1 MMDYRDETENNQVLD
16 RSKVRILLCD
26 NDSKS
31 CDEVFSL
38 LCKCS
43 YQGIYFGFFLV
54 FVFVID
60 FLDDVFNWFCFAVT
74 SARSARQLIDALNAE
89 GPNIDIILSE
99 VDLPISKGFKMLKY
113 IMRQK
118 ESQRIPVIMMSVQ
131 DEVSVVV
138 KCLKLGAVDYLVK
151 PLRTNELLNLWT
163 HVWRRRKTLGL
174 VEKNIFSC
182 DLLGSDPSDANT
194 NSTAIFS
201 DDTDDK
207 SYWNPLPD
215 MNVSTYRDSSAGTSL
230 NASVQNSWDR
240 NVPNATDQRVGTILS
255 HPKKSEL
262 KIGESSAFFTY
273 AKSSIPIGNLQTVVS
288 MDGSVTKSEQPGR
301 GDKLLMYSK
310 SSLVA
315 INHQSVVNVDE
326 AITQSGKRSK
336 ETALLPSW
344 GEQVGNHLNRHVHGK
359 GSEIYSY
366 QVDVGTSSTSFECLQ
381 RRNSKEKEKKFS
393 ATVLSHRSSSP
404 SEFPRR
410 SSQEK
415 EEQFSTT
422 VLLHQGNGPSEF
434 PCRRNSEEKDEQFS
448 TTVLLHQ
455 SNGPSFE
462 FPQRRSSKDEEEQ
475 VSATVLSQQSNR
487 SQLEVSAVPT
497 FPPFPYYF
505 PGMMNQAMI
514 PPPSSTQLY
523 QGTYPHDLAR
533 HPPSSMF
540 PHYSPLS
547 QCHPPYPSM
556 MSSFL
561 AYYPIQLNMQQ
572 GQMPAIHVWPPPMSN
587 SPSAEVKQSPVDKR
601 EAALIKFRQKKKD
614 RCFDKKIR
622 YVNRKTL
629 AERRA
634 RVRGQFVR
642 QVNGVDVNLSS
653 QPATPVDDS
662 YDYVED
668 DEDDEE

>member
-1 MMDYRDETENNQVLD
+1 MMDYRDETENNQVID
-16 RSKVRILLCD
+16 RGKVRILLCD

-43 YQGIYFGFFLV
+43 YQ
-54 FVFVID
+54 
-60 FLDDVFNWFCFAVT
+60 VT

-99 VDLPISKGFKMLKY
+99 VDLPTSK
-113 IMRQK
+113 
-118 ESQRIPVIMMSVQ
+118 VMSVQ

-182 DLLGSDPSDANT
+182 DLVGSDPSDANT

-215 MNVSTYRDSSAGTSL
+215 MNVSTYREGESNAGTSL
-230 NASVQNSWDR
+230 NASVGNSSDR
-240 NVPNATDQRVGTILS
+240 NVPNATDQHVGRILS
-255 HPKKSEL
+255 HPEKSEL
-262 KIGESSAFFTY
+262 NIGESSAFFTY
-273 AKSSIPIGNLQTVVS
+273 AKSSIPIGNLERVDS
-288 MDGSVTKSEQPGR
+288 MDESVTKSEQPGR
-301 GDKLLMYSK
+301 GDKLLMYSE
-310 SSLVA
+310 SSFVA
-315 INHQSVVNVDE
+315 INHQRVDE
-326 AITQSGKRSK
+326 AITESGKPRK
-336 ETALLPSW
+336 DTALLPSW
-344 GEQVGNHLNRHVHGK
+344 GEQVDNRLNRHENGK
-359 GSEIYSY
+359 GSDIYSY

-381 RRNSKEKEKKFS
+381 RRNSKENEKKFS

-404 SEFPRR
+404 SEFPCR

-415 EEQFSTT
+415 AEQFSTT
-422 VLLHQGNGPSEF
+422 VLLHQGSGPSEF

-462 FPQRRSSKDEEEQ
+462 FPQRRSSKDKEEQ
-475 VSATVLSQQSNR
+475 VSEAVLSQQSN
-487 SQLEVSAVPT
+487 SFQLEVSAVPT

-505 PGMMNQAMI
+505 PGMMNHAMMR
-514 PPPSSTQLY
+514 PPSSTQHY

-533 HPPSSMF
+533 RPPSSMF
-540 PHYSPLS
+540 PHYSPFS

-556 MSSFL
+556 MSSFP
-561 AYYPIQLNMQQ
+561 AYYPIQLNMQL

-634 RVRGQFVR
+634 RVRGQFMR
-642 QVNGVDVNLSS
+642 QVNGVDVNLNGH
-653 QPATPVDDS
+653 PATPIDDS
-662 YDYVED
+662 YDDVED
-668 DEDDEE
+668 DEE

>member
-16 RSKVRILLCD
+16 RGKVRILLCG

-43 YQGIYFGFFLV
+43 YQ
-54 FVFVID
+54 
-60 FLDDVFNWFCFAVT
+60 VT

-113 IMRQK
+113 IMRHK
-118 ESQRIPVIMMSVQ
+118 ESQRIPVIMMSVE

-182 DLLGSDPSDANT
+182 DLLSDPSDANT

-215 MNVSTYRDSSAGTSL
+215 MNVSAHREGEVRIIIQHFTGR
-230 NASVQNSWDR
+230 
-240 NVPNATDQRVGTILS
+240 ILS

-273 AKSSIPIGNLQTVVS
+273 AKSGVPIGNLQRVVS
-288 MDGSVTKSEQPGR
+288 MDESVTKSEQPGR

-310 SSLVA
+310 SSSLAV
-315 INHQSVVNVDE
+315 NHQRVVNMDE
-326 AITQSGKRSK
+326 TTSEFGKTSK

-344 GEQVGNHLNRHVHGK
+344 GEQVGNQLNRHEHGK
-359 GSEIYSY
+359 RSDIYSY
-366 QVDVGTSSTSFECLQ
+366 QIDVGTSSTSYEYLQ
-381 RRNSKEKEKKFS
+381 RRNSGEKEKKFS

-410 SSQEK
+410 SSREK
-415 EEQFSTT
+415 DEQFSTA

-455 SNGPSFE
+455 SSGPSFE
-462 FPQRRSSKDEEEQ
+462 FPQRRSSKDKEEQ
-475 VSATVLSQQSNR
+475 VSATVLSQQSNS

-505 PGMMNQAMI
+505 PGMMNQAMR
-514 PPPSSTQLY
+514 PPSSTQLY
-523 QGTYPHDLAR
+523 RGTYPHDLAR
-533 HPPSSMF
+533 HPPSSVF
-540 PHYSPLS
+540 PHYNPFS

-556 MSSFL
+556 MSSFP

-572 GQMPAIHVWPPPMSN
+572 GQMPANHVWPPPMSN
-587 SPSAEVKQSPVDKR
+587 SPSAEIKQSPVDKR
-601 EAALIKFRQKKKD
+601 EAALVKFRQKKKD

-629 AERRA
+629 AERRT

-642 QVNGVDVNLSS
+642 QVNGVDVNLNS
-653 QPATPVDDS
+653 QPATHVDDS
-662 YDYVED
+662 YDDVED
-668 DEDDEE
+668 DEDDE

>member
-1 MMDYRDETENNQVLD
+1 MMDYRDESENNQVLD

-43 YQGIYFGFFLV
+43 YQ
-54 FVFVID
+54 
-60 FLDDVFNWFCFAVT
+60 VT

-89 GPNIDIILSE
+89 GPNIDAILSE

-113 IMRQK
+113 IMRHK
-118 ESQRIPVIMMSVQ
+118 ESHRIPVIMMSVQ

-163 HVWRRRKTLGL
+163 HVWRRRKTIGL

-182 DLLGSDPSDANT
+182 DLVGSDPSDANT

-215 MNVSTYRDSSAGTSL
+215 MNVSTHQQGDSNAGTSL
-230 NASVQNSWDR
+230 SPCVQNFWEQ
-240 NVPNATDQRVGTILS
+240 NVPNATDQRVGRILS

-273 AKSSIPIGNLQTVVS
+273 AKSSIPIGNLQRIVS
-288 MDGSVTKSEQPGR
+288 MDDSVTESEQPGR
-301 GDKLLMYSK
+301 GDKLLMYAE
-310 SSLVA
+310 SSFLA
-315 INHQSVVNVDE
+315 INHQRIVSMDE
-326 AITQSGKRSK
+326 TITESGKPSK
-336 ETALLPSW
+336 ENALLPSRE
-344 GEQVGNHLNRHVHGK
+344 EQVGNHLNRHEHGK
-359 GSEIYSY
+359 ASDIYSY
-366 QVDVGTSSTSFECLQ
+366 QIDVGTCSPSFECLQ

-415 EEQFSTT
+415 DGQFSTT

-434 PCRRNSEEKDEQFS
+434 PHRRNFEEKDEQFS

-455 SNGPSFE
+455 SNGPPFE
-462 FPQRRSSKDEEEQ
+462 FPQRRSSKDKEEQ
-475 VSATVLSQQSNR
+475 VSATVLSQQSNN
-487 SQLEVSAVPT
+487 SQLEVSDVPT
-497 FPPFPYYF
+497 FSPFPYYF
-505 PGMMNQAMI
+505 PGMMNQAML
-514 PPPSSTQLY
+514 PPSSSTHLY
-523 QGTYPHDLAR
+523 QGTYPHDFAG
-533 HPPSSMF
+533 HPPSTMF
-540 PHYSPLS
+540 PHCNPFS

-556 MSSFL
+556 MSSFP
-561 AYYPIQLNMQQ
+561 ACYPIQLNMQQ
-572 GQMPAIHVWPPPMSN
+572 GQMPAIHAWPPPMSS

-601 EAALIKFRQKKKD
+601 EAALIKFRQKKND

-629 AERRA
+629 AERRT

-642 QVNGVDVNLSS
+642 HVNGVDVILNG
-653 QPATPVDDS
+653 QPGTLVDDS
-662 YDYVED
+662 YDDVED

>member
-16 RSKVRILLCD
+16 RSKFRILLCD

-43 YQGIYFGFFLV
+43 YQ
-54 FVFVID
+54 
-60 FLDDVFNWFCFAVT
+60 VT

-99 VDLPISKGFKMLKY
+99 VDLPTSKGFKMLKY
-113 IMRQK
+113 LMRQK

-138 KCLKLGAVDYLVK
+138 KCLKLGAVDFLVK

-163 HVWRRRKTLGL
+163 HVWRRRKTLEL

-182 DLLGSDPSDANT
+182 DLVGSDPSDANT

-215 MNVSTYRDSSAGTSL
+215 MNVSTYQEGESNAGTSL
-230 NASVQNSWDR
+230 NASVQNCWDR
-240 NVPNATDQRVGTILS
+240 NVPNATDQRVGRILS

-288 MDGSVTKSEQPGR
+288 MDESVTKSEQPGR

-310 SSLVA
+310 SSFVA
-315 INHQSVVNVDE
+315 INHQRVVNMDE
-326 AITQSGKRSK
+326 AVTESGKPSK

-344 GEQVGNHLNRHVHGK
+344 GEKVGNHLNRHEHVK
-359 GSEIYSY
+359 GSDIYSY
-366 QVDVGTSSTSFECLQ
+366 QVDMGTSSTSFECLQ

-393 ATVLSHRSSSP
+393 ATVLSHPSSSP
-404 SEFPRR
+404 SEFPCR

-415 EEQFSTT
+415 DEQFSTT
-422 VLLHQGNGPSEF
+422 VLLHQGSGPSEF
-434 PCRRNSEEKDEQFS
+434 PCRRNSEEKDEQLS

-455 SNGPSFE
+455 SNSPSFE
-462 FPQRRSSKDEEEQ
+462 FPQRRSSKDKEEQ
-475 VSATVLSQQSNR
+475 VSAAVLSQQSNS
-487 SQLEVSAVPT
+487 SQLEISAVPT

-505 PGMMNQAMI
+505 AGMMNQAMM

-523 QGTYPHDLAR
+523 QGTYRHDLAR

-540 PHYSPLS
+540 PHYSPFS

-556 MSSFL
+556 MSSFP

-572 GQMPAIHVWPPPMSN
+572 GQMPAIHAWPPPMSN
-587 SPSAEVKQSPVDKR
+587 PPSAEVKQSPVDKR

-614 RCFDKKIR
+614 RCFDKRIR

-642 QVNGVDVNLSS
+642 QVNGVDVNLNG

-662 YDYVED
+662 YDDVED
-668 DEDDEE
+668 DEDDEEE